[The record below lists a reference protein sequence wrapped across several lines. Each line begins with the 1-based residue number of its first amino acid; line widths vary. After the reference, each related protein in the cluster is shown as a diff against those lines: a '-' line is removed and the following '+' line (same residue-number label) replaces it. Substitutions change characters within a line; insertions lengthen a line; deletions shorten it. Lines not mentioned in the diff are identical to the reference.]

1 MASPHRV
8 KIYFQDD
15 ALRARSQANA
25 QQLLTSA
32 SASASGPDG
41 DTSNSARLAMKALK
55 YRKVF
60 QRMSGVDVNSPG
72 FDASKFLGVDWCKT
86 ASLKAH
92 CMRQQ

>member
-32 SASASGPDG
+32 SGSDG
-41 DTSNSARLAMKALK
+41 DNSNSARLAMKALK

-72 FDASKFLGVDWCKT
+72 FDAFKFLGVDWCKT
-86 ASLKAH
+86 ASLEAH